1 MANPTSA
8 KHGRDAGFIRGDP
21 HLNWQDAFWGVWAPQ
36 EQIRAGLLKAQSGQ
50 YLTRSGLGHDKGP
63 VCVYSLGVL
72 YLFDSLSR
80 STHSGYSLS
89 LCPKRLLYWPPP
101 LLHWA
106 TVIAP
111 SPPPSLLR
119 LDCLD
124 CYCSV
129 SSVSTIL
136 CRINLGCSLRTPLTN
151 PSLELHHT
159 IVAEYQDETCCKEPD
174 VTFVKADDPKPMTLV
189 SWKVKAGGID
199 QGIDI
204 LLVPSSP
211 RNQLEKFAALK
222 DVNAAAPYLSLS
234 AFQSQ
239 GHAVTVHSHRQPL
252 TVADSSFTIQASTIA
267 AAARLPHL
275 RQPLQ
280 PLPVVAVAPVKMEI
294 DKAIRESDDRRLK
307 TKYNNAIN
315 VIQRTLALYSM
326 LMLES
331 TEFDIST
338 ALKRLPLV
346 SMEEKIQLAGYF
358 LHKGEQSCSNG
369 SLTFPIRTI
378 YFESNSAFPEINS
391 FTYDTA
397 SKYVL
402 QLDIIRSDFKSG
414 LEALLNAKPIRAIFL
429 GVRIGDPTA
438 VGQEQFSPSSPG
450 WPPFMRVNPILDWSY
465 SYTSIG
471 SIHDTVPNALL
482 CVSDSSNNQEKFKPA
497 YMLSDG
503 RLERAGRVKKV
514 SPSICGTA
522 VANVMDNVD
531 SHKSSLLKASAIA
544 VGDEILF
551 GTIED
556 QLGPSLCKKLHSIGW
571 SVSQIAV
578 LQNDIDSVAEEVERQ
593 KASHDMVFVYGGVG
607 PLHSDVTLAGVAKA
621 FGVRLA
627 PDEEFE
633 EYLRQLIGDRC
644 TGDRNEQPYNLGSQ
658 ETFGIQISQMAL
670 LPEGTTELLHH
681 DKLLL
686 PLIKCQNVIILTATN
701 VTELDK
707 EWNCLI
713 ELLRS
718 GGLSLME
725 PYTSKSLTTNLSDL
739 EAAQPLSKLCLEFP
753 DLHIVLVKL
762 QIPRVLIWTAAWPR
776 TKNFLPMVCGARV

>member
-1 MANPTSA
+1 
-8 KHGRDAGFIRGDP
+8 
-21 HLNWQDAFWGVWAPQ
+21 
-36 EQIRAGLLKAQSGQ
+36 
-50 YLTRSGLGHDKGP
+50 
-63 VCVYSLGVL
+63 
-72 YLFDSLSR
+72 
-80 STHSGYSLS
+80 
-89 LCPKRLLYWPPP
+89 
-101 LLHWA
+101 
-106 TVIAP
+106 
-111 SPPPSLLR
+111 
-119 LDCLD
+119 
-124 CYCSV
+124 
-129 SSVSTIL
+129 
-136 CRINLGCSLRTPLTN
+136 
-151 PSLELHHT
+151 
-159 IVAEYQDETCCKEPD
+159 
-174 VTFVKADDPKPMTLV
+174 
-189 SWKVKAGGID
+189 
-199 QGIDI
+199 
-204 LLVPSSP
+204 
-211 RNQLEKFAALK
+211 
-222 DVNAAAPYLSLS
+222 
-234 AFQSQ
+234 
-239 GHAVTVHSHRQPL
+239 
-252 TVADSSFTIQASTIA
+252 
-267 AAARLPHL
+267 
-275 RQPLQ
+275 
-280 PLPVVAVAPVKMEI
+280 MEI

-315 VIQRTLALYSM
+315 VIQRTLALYSI
-326 LMLES
+326 EEVAFSFNGGKDS
-331 TEFDIST
+331 TV
-338 ALKRLPLV
+338 LLHLLR
-346 SMEEKIQLAGYF
+346 AGYF

-465 SYTSIG
+465 RDVWAFILTCKVQYCSLYDQGYTSIG
-471 SIHDTVPNALL
+471 SIHDTLPNALL
-482 CVSDSSNNQEKFKPA
+482 CISDSSNNQEKFKPA

-522 VANVMDNVD
+522 IANVMDNVD

-633 EYLRQLIGDRC
+633 EYLKQLIGDHC
-644 TGDRNEQPYNLGSQ
+644 TGDRNE
-658 ETFGIQISQMAL
+658 MAL

-753 DLHIVLVKL
+753 DLHIGCYRKSRQGPLIISFEGKDK
-762 QIPRVLIWTAAWPR
+762 PRIEAAIESLCKKFHR
-776 TKNFLPMVCGARV
+776 GAFSEVV

>member
-1 MANPTSA
+1 M
-8 KHGRDAGFIRGDP
+8 GRGWGF
-21 HLNWQDAFWGVWAPQ
+21 HLIPIPSPNKKL
-36 EQIRAGLLKAQSGQ
+36 E
-50 YLTRSGLGHDKGP
+50 
-63 VCVYSLGVL
+63 
-72 YLFDSLSR
+72 SR
-80 STHSGYSLS
+80 ST
-89 LCPKRLLYWPPP
+89 
-101 LLHWA
+101 
-106 TVIAP
+106 
-111 SPPPSLLR
+111 
-119 LDCLD
+119 
-124 CYCSV
+124 
-129 SSVSTIL
+129 
-136 CRINLGCSLRTPLTN
+136 
-151 PSLELHHT
+151 
-159 IVAEYQDETCCKEPD
+159 
-174 VTFVKADDPKPMTLV
+174 
-189 SWKVKAGGID
+189 
-199 QGIDI
+199 
-204 LLVPSSP
+204 
-211 RNQLEKFAALK
+211 
-222 DVNAAAPYLSLS
+222 AAAAYLSLS

-315 VIQRTLALYSM
+315 VIQRTLALYSI
-326 LMLES
+326 EEVAFSFNGGKDS
-331 TEFDIST
+331 TV
-338 ALKRLPLV
+338 LLHLLR
-346 SMEEKIQLAGYF
+346 AGYF

-465 SYTSIG
+465 RKNIKEKRKSTVKALPNAPPATKKLHCTMYCKDVWAFILTCKVQYCSLYDQGYTSIG
-471 SIHDTVPNALL
+471 SIHDTLPNALL

-497 YMLSDG
+497 YKLSDG

-633 EYLRQLIGDRC
+633 EYLRQLIGDHC
-644 TGDRNEQPYNLGSQ
+644 TGDRNE
-658 ETFGIQISQMAL
+658 MAL

-686 PLIKCQNVIILTATN
+686 PL
-701 VTELDK
+701 
-707 EWNCLI
+707 
-713 ELLRS
+713 
-718 GGLSLME
+718 
-725 PYTSKSLTTNLSDL
+725 
-739 EAAQPLSKLCLEFP
+739 
-753 DLHIVLVKL
+753 
-762 QIPRVLIWTAAWPR
+762 
-776 TKNFLPMVCGARV
+776 